1 MFYFNLI
8 TFTNSFSC
16 RVALSFY
23 RMGITTR
30 FYEAFMT
37 LIDESEVQALGNFK
51 ALQLALIN
59 CCYALHNNYV
69 GSWVIVMVLFKAG
82 WKMEKIAIGEKK
94 ILSLKKCCFVCK
106 ISGYFQ
112 YGSISRLLLLQ
123 WVGMAKK
130 YFINQMS
137 YLGALDRNS

>member
-1 MFYFNLI
+1 MFYLNQI

-59 CCYALHNNYV
+59 CSYALHNNYV
-69 GSWVIVMVLFKAG
+69 GS
-82 WKMEKIAIGEKK
+82 
-94 ILSLKKCCFVCK
+94 
-106 ISGYFQ
+106 
-112 YGSISRLLLLQ
+112 
-123 WVGMAKK
+123 
-130 YFINQMS
+130 
-137 YLGALDRNS
+137 